1 MQVWSQFAERVSG
14 EWNGFGADF
23 SNQGKPIELPQFV
36 VPQAY
41 QDWQVQLFDWHTQCP
56 TLAHPHTHVLQYNSI
71 QLYPTTGCD
80 SATRYST
87 NERKVGGTGTNTGL
101 AAFAYESSGSYV
113 AVWKKKDNLLE
124 LEYCL
129 VSPQN
134 YQSRVRIIQLINV
147 LDNAVAKMKL
157 RIIRIFLEH
166 WYGPFRNG
174 DQIEACTIL
183 NSAFAST
190 APMAALEVT
199 GIWLGS
205 KAVATFDASNSEIVR
220 ELSDDK
226 EQSSPSPRDG
236 NSTVL
241 LPKKLWCS
249 LNRGERDETFL
260 SEVGWLI
267 DDEKAITSSC
277 LISSS
282 AILKASY
289 RILFTIVFR

>member
-23 SNQGKPIELPQFV
+23 SDKGNPIELPQFL

-41 QDWQVQLFDWHTQCP
+41 LDWQVKLFDWQTQCP
-56 TLAHPHTHVLQYNSI
+56 TLAHPHPPLLQYNSI

-80 SATRYST
+80 TAMRYST
-87 NERKVGGTGTNTGL
+87 DKRKVGGTGTNSGI

-113 AVWKKKDNLLE
+113 ALWQKKDRLLE

-134 YQSRVRIIQLINV
+134 FQSRVRIIQLINV

-157 RIIRIFLEH
+157 LSIRLFLEH

-174 DQIEACTIL
+174 DQIEACIIL

-190 APMAALEVT
+190 LEVT
-199 GIWLGS
+199 GIWQGS
-205 KAVATFDASNSEIVR
+205 KAVATFNASNTV
-220 ELSDDK
+220 
-226 EQSSPSPRDG
+226 SSRICDFLVTGS
-236 NSTVL
+236 L
-241 LPKKLWCS
+241 L
-249 LNRGERDETFL
+249 F
-260 SEVGWLI
+260 V
-267 DDEKAITSSC
+267 
-277 LISSS
+277 LIS
-282 AILKASY
+282 
-289 RILFTIVFR
+289 